1 MRPGVPHY
9 VYGVENTI
17 IHGGHFYCASQ
28 MQATV
33 ESLVHTFILSNFI
46 SNTFH
51 HPSRELLHR
60 IVVFWALGLL
70 QHPFSANGIIGA
82 CFSSHFLIKTSDDEH
97 LHLPNVQTFQGLMDL
112 ISGCALA
119 VLGNVLDFR
128 TYSAPNQA
136 EEDPTTRAQLQ
147 LWKDFDQ
154 NDIPGDERMA
164 ICYAR
169 GVALAVF
176 GWIRDWC
183 IVKTPDGEVVE
194 DLPSKYLVNLLDALV
209 GYKDKAKAQGLE
221 GAPHCAPWMLKAQ
234 ISNVVKCDRSIE
246 TLWGQRTGRS
256 SDSLRMDMDEGCT
269 VQWKDDLPSSEW
281 LPCKLYLY
289 RLFCGS

>member
-51 HPSRELLHR
+51 HPSRELLRR

-128 TYSAPNQA
+128 TYSAPNQG

-147 LWKDFDQ
+147 LWKDFDR

-234 ISNVVKCDRSIE
+234 IANVVKCDRSIE

-256 SDSLRMDMDEGCT
+256 SDSLHMDMDEGCT
-269 VQWKDDLPSSEW
+269 VQWRVATL
-281 LPCKLYLY
+281 
-289 RLFCGS
+289 